1 MGNIICPPDSN
12 DKPLNQPP
20 SQQDLTRAQITGP
33 VSPSS
38 VNLQIGNDQLVRP
51 LPSTPQIKGKP
62 WRIDYSLNTWK
73 LTSICFISALRSTN
87 VDMGG
92 CLSNDKD
99 IKTKRALPS
108 QEELGGSG
116 SQIVNPNNVNVH
128 IDQNRPLPLTPPHK
142 GISYR
147 RNLAILSAFSF
158 ALNIVSL
165 SFVFLL
171 IFMWHFAILLLMYTG
186 KHNWELEGQDKM
198 SIRR

>member
-1 MGNIICPPDSN
+1 MGNIICPPDSK

-62 WRIDYSLNTWK
+62 RRIDYSFSSTWK

-92 CLSNDKD
+92 CFSNDKD
-99 IKTKRALPS
+99 TKTIRPPPS
-108 QEELGGSG
+108 QAELGGSG
-116 SQIVNPNNVNVH
+116 GQIVNPNNVNVH
-128 IDQNRPLPLTPPHK
+128 MVDQSRPLPLTPPHK
-142 GISYR
+142 GISYHC
-147 RNLAILSAFSF
+147 NLAILSAFSF
-158 ALNIVSL
+158 ALTSVSL
-165 SFVFLL
+165 SFVFLQ
-171 IFMWHFAILLLMYTG
+171 IFVCHLAILLLVYTG
-186 KHNWELEGQDKM
+186 KHH
-198 SIRR
+198 